1 MELNPKQK
9 AKELIKQYDF
19 VYIQNY
25 TSMYEVKQCAII
37 LVNEIIKSHPC
48 KFDGYEYQSN
58 FKYWKMVLEE
68 IENYEL

>member
-58 FKYWKMVLEE
+58 FKYWEMVLEE
-68 IENYEL
+68 IYNYE